1 MESIRILLTHA
12 AMHGVPIMAVD
23 VCNAY
28 LQAPTSEK
36 HFIICE
42 PEFGIEN
49 IGKKDLITRALYGGK
64 CTGRDFWNHLR
75 ICMKFLGFESLSD
88 NPDIWMRE
96 SVQ

>member
-49 IGKKDLITRALYGGK
+49 IGKKDLVTRALHGVK
-64 CTGRDFWNHLR
+64 CARSDSWHHLR
-75 ICMKFLGFESLSD
+75 NCMKSLWFAS
-88 NPDIWMRE
+88 
-96 SVQ
+96 